1 MELAGVFA
9 AVLVG
14 FGVEGL
20 LGELVVV
27 EEGLL
32 ELEGEEVVLLF

>member
-14 FGVEGL
+14 LGVEGL
-20 LGELVVV
+20 LLVVV